1 MYSFIINK
9 HQYLYLKYLILINK
23 QFFNCIFYLNIY
35 NTIFLSY
42 NNKDFNYWIKKNYLY
57 NDNVDYIKIE

>member
-42 NNKDFNYWIKKNYLY
+42 NNKDFNY
-57 NDNVDYIKIE
+57 